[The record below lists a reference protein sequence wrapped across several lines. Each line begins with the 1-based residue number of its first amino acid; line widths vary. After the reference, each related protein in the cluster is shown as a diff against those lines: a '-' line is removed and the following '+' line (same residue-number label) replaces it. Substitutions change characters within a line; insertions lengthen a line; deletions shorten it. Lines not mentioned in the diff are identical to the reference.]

1 LVQFDFQSINVA
13 TIRDG
18 FKGDYYYQLTVAE
31 NIPDSLRGKLIA
43 LNVTLKPQYFDRL
56 PGPTDPTVPTLT
68 FPVVSLGFVAQS
80 GIGLTAFLVQQ
91 GIHDYQLSIPQ
102 IMFGVPLAAAS
113 QWPDE
118 VFWTSGFAHNL
129 QFTHT
134 INSDFKVLH
143 SLPCPL
149 AVCSTDP
156 TAGARSVLGQ

>member
-1 LVQFDFQSINVA
+1 MQFDFQSINVA

-18 FKGDYYYQLTVAE
+18 FKGDYYYHLTVAE

-43 LNVTLKPQYFDRL
+43 LNVTLKPQFFDRL

-68 FPVVSLGFVAQS
+68 YPVAPPSPLSPSLVHDSTPFVP
-80 GIGLTAFLVQQ
+80 Q

-129 QFTHT
+129 KFTHT

-143 SLPCPL
+143 NSILFPAPSI
-149 AVCSTDP
+149 A
-156 TAGARSVLGQ
+156 AWAFQH